1 MCGIAGLV
9 GNFERRAGVGR
20 CSHLPQDIGIVFN
33 GAIHNFRELRKELEA
48 QGGEAGDA
56 TILDSTARPQRLIN
70 FI

>member
-1 MCGIAGLV
+1 M
-9 GNFERRAGVGR
+9 
-20 CSHLPQDIGIVFN
+20 

-56 TILDSTARPQRLIN
+56 TILDSTARPQLRIN